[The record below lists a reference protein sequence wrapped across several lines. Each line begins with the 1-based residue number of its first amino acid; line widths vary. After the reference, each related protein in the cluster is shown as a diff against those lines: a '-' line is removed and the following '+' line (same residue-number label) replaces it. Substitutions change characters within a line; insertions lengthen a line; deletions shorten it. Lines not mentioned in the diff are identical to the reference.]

1 MVTAAIH
8 PTGECYGLAN
18 IFLAKLAAVMCTF
31 HGCILEKYFSAVNIA
46 TFFSK
51 FARVCR
57 FLKVWITGFGPLFYF
72 GSVCISGFTEF
83 PTLDISRN

>member
-31 HGCILEKYFSAVNIA
+31 HGCILEDNFSGVNVEKIEL
-46 TFFSK
+46 
-51 FARVCR
+51 VCHL
-57 FLKVWITGFGPLFYF
+57 LK
-72 GSVCISGFTEF
+72 
-83 PTLDISRN
+83 